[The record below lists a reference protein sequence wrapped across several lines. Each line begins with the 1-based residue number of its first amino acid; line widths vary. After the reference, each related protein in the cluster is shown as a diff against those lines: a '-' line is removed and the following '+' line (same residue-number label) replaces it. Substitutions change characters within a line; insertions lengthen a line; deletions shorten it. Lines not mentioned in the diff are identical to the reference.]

1 MLQPY
6 LKHQLLDTSAT
17 SASLNARTSL
27 YASLLRVADMF
38 IWRSK
43 GETNEHE
50 RAYLFNS
57 AVKLSVCLV
66 KSLSFLQVALCWACF
81 SVVFVK
87 SMFVAQTKT
96 MPQLTEAILNFQLV
110 ANWFL
115 TNSLAGLCVCV
126 CVRVCVCVCVCVCVS
141 VCV

>member
-50 RAYLFNS
+50 RAYLFDS

-66 KSLSFLQVALCWACF
+66 KSLSFLQVALCWACLVLCLF

-87 SMFVAQTKT
+87 SMFCCTDKNNATT
-96 MPQLTEAILNFQLV
+96 D
-110 ANWFL
+110 
-115 TNSLAGLCVCV
+115 
-126 CVRVCVCVCVCVCVS
+126 
-141 VCV
+141 